1 MDENMFVT
9 IVVLCVLRKYGDKYK
24 QEWRMIANKATRS
37 VMTAGNTSQNF
48 KDLSAQLEAAI

>member
-1 MDENMFVT
+1 MFVT
-9 IVVLCVLRKYGDKYK
+9 IVVLRVLRKYGDKYK

-37 VMTAGNTSQNF
+37 VMMAGVTSQNF